1 MVVKADLVSGPAAH
15 FKEGRDAQIAVG
27 LVRAGRS
34 WPGTRAG
41 GPPIT
46 G

>member
-1 MVVKADLVSGPAAH
+1 MANIGRRYPA
-15 FKEGRDAQIAVG
+15 EYRMRLVG

-34 WPGTRAG
+34 WPGSLRRAG
-41 GPPIT
+41 SGLP